1 MSPGRENCGRVGLSR
16 PCRAVTVPAVR
27 PPAATPWAL
36 GAATARRRA
45 RLLVYGATAAAVAT
59 AVLLALLTAALVT
72 GRGGGSAAG
81 YGLAA
86 FGAAD
91 PSVGLLLLA
100 PARALWHDRPGARS
114 GVCIRCCVKAL
125 FAVLAAF
132 IVGGVAGYLTR
143 APAPIWGS
151 TAAGGPLIP
160 LVGPAA

>member
-16 PCRAVTVPAVR
+16 PCRALTVPAVR

-81 YGLAA
+81 
-86 FGAAD
+86 D
-91 PSVGLLLLA
+91 
-100 PARALWHDRPGARS
+100 
-114 GVCIRCCVKAL
+114 
-125 FAVLAAF
+125 
-132 IVGGVAGYLTR
+132 GVA
-143 APAPIWGS
+143 A
-151 TAAGGPLIP
+151 
-160 LVGPAA
+160 VGPARPSGRRPLV